1 MTRRIIALLVL
12 VACGEN
18 KPAVVKEPPPPGI
31 HASPRWLTYTCVE
44 PGCDSSLNAKVAVVG
59 ERDVAIKRIVL
70 SDKDR
75 DDFTFTSSR
84 EPPFVLKAGE
94 ELSVDVRF
102 VPSGDPR
109 LGDVDLIL
117 TYTDASASESDPN
130 RLEPGELPIP
140 LVRRL
145 IGEPKLQVTPG
156 ELNFGAVRLSAEKSL
171 PMTIENAGFGN
182 VGLLLEPLESD
193 HPGELSFEALPEQAL
208 LPGQS
213 HDVMVTYRPAEEAF
227 LEGVLRVAAVGDEGP
242 PTVISVLGTS
252 IGVPT
257 IAYEP
262 ELGVDFGEVP
272 APSIGQATLSVTN
285 RGAEPL
291 VIRGAELVAGVNG
304 GVLTFSLP
312 RGATTATVAAL
323 ETLPIALSLE
333 AQAPGEVRTALRLY
347 SNDAARPVLEVPII
361 GTMTKPII
369 QISPTNVDFGT
380 VPRGWTLVRP
390 IEVTNVGYG
399 ALVIDSVQMILGSSE
414 LFSLR
419 TIPALPV
426 TLQHDQRIGLELEF
440 RSEVEATFAGTLAIN
455 SNDGQTPFIEV
466 PMTAIGAS
474 CDLGCPI
481 ANGVPTCAAGVC
493 AVDSCNP
500 GFYDADRDP
509 ASGCECREIG
519 TDPGAFCIDGT
530 YLGRLADGNEDRATF
545 TGIVPADD
553 DVDIIRF
560 FGADE
565 SQFLSDDY
573 DVRVTLES
581 TDPGIGFCIYYHET
595 GDHSSEC
602 YFNNETCPTDRS
614 YRRDGSLGPDD
625 SADYVIKVYRLPGSA
640 PTCTTY
646 TVFARNG

>member
-1 MTRRIIALLVL
+1 MKRWSWLLVL
-12 VACGEN
+12 AACGEAA
-18 KPAVVKEPPPPGI
+18 PSVVKEPPPPGLL
-31 HASPRWLTYTCVE
+31 AAPRWLTYTCVE
-44 PGCDSSLNAKVAVVG
+44 PGCDSMLTSEIAVIG
-59 ERDVAIKRIVL
+59 DRDVAIKRIVL

-84 EPPFVLKAGE
+84 DTPFVLKAGE
-94 ELSVDVRF
+94 KFTVDVRF
-102 VPSGDPR
+102 VPTGDPR
-109 LGDVDLIL
+109 LGDVNLEL
-117 TYTDASASESDPN
+117 TYTDASASESDPD
-130 RLEPGELPIP
+130 RLDPGQLELP
-140 LVRRL
+140 LVRRQ
-145 IGEPKLQVTPG
+145 IGEPKLAATPT

-171 PMTIENAGFGN
+171 PLMVANEGFGN

-193 HPGELSFEALPEQAL
+193 HPGEISFEALPEAAL

-213 HDVMVTYRPAEEAF
+213 HQVQVTYRPAEEAF
-227 LEGVLRVAAVGDEGP
+227 LQGVLRVAAVGADVA
-242 PTVISVLGTS
+242 PTMITVLGTS
-252 IGVPT
+252 ISVPT
-257 IAYEP
+257 IAVAP

-272 APSIGQATLSVTN
+272 APSIGQAVLSLTN

-291 VIRGAELVAGVNG
+291 VINGVELVSAVAG
-304 GVLTFSLP
+304 GVLTFALP
-312 RGATTATVAAL
+312 RGATTATIAAL
-323 ETLPIALSLE
+323 ETLPITLSLE
-333 AQAPGEVRTALRLY
+333 AQQPGEVRTALRIR
-347 SNDAARPVLEVPII
+347 SNDAARPFLEVPVL
-361 GTMTKPII
+361 GVMTKPII
-369 QISPTNVDFGT
+369 QVNPGSIDFSN

-390 IEVTNVGYG
+390 IEVTNIGYG

-419 TIPALPV
+419 TIPPLPV
-426 TLQHDQRIGLELEF
+426 ILQHDQRVGLELEF
-440 RSEVEATFAGTLAIN
+440 RSEVEASFAGTLAIN
-455 SNDGQTPFIEV
+455 SNDAVTPFIEV
-466 PMTAIGAS
+466 PMTAVGAS

-481 ANGVPTCAAGVC
+481 TNGVPTCSAGVC

-509 ASGCECREIG
+509 ASGCECQEYG
-519 TDPGAFCIDGT
+519 SDPGGFCVDAT
-530 YLGRLADGNEDRATF
+530 YLGTLADGNNDRATF

-565 SQFLSDDY
+565 TQFLTDDF

-581 TDPGIGFCIYYHET
+581 TDPGIGLCVYYHET
-595 GDHSSEC
+595 GNHSQEC
-602 YFNNETCPTDRS
+602 YFNNENCPTDRS

-625 SADYVIKVYRLPGSA
+625 SADFVIKVFRLPGSA